1 MKIKTKDGLEIEVNK
16 EAFNDM
22 ETLDALVDLNDED
35 VFAISRICKKV
46 FSKEEKKKLYDFYR
60 DKKDGQ
66 VKLEVFLPVF
76 SEIME
81 QLGEEE
87 KNS

>member
-1 MKIKTKDGLEIEVNK
+1 MLIKTKDGLEINVNK

-35 VFAISRICKKV
+35 VFAISRLCKKV
-46 FSKEEKKKLYDFYR
+46 FTKEEKKKLYDFYR
-60 DKKDGQ
+60 DKDGQ
-66 VKLEVFLPVF
+66 VKIETFIPVF
-76 SEIME
+76 TEILE
-81 QLGEEE
+81 ALGENE

>member
-1 MKIKTKDGLEIEVNK
+1 MKVKTKDGLEIDVNK

-35 VFAISRICKKV
+35 IFAISRICKKI

-60 DKKDGQ
+60 DKNGQ
-66 VKLEVFLPVF
+66 VTLEVFMPVF
-76 SEIME
+76 TEIME
-81 QLGEEE
+81 ALGEEE

>member
-1 MKIKTKDGLEIEVNK
+1 MLVKTKDGLEIEVNK

-46 FSKEEKKKLYDFYR
+46 LSR
-60 DKKDGQ
+60 CH
-66 VKLEVFLPVF
+66 
-76 SEIME
+76 
-81 QLGEEE
+81 
-87 KNS
+87 